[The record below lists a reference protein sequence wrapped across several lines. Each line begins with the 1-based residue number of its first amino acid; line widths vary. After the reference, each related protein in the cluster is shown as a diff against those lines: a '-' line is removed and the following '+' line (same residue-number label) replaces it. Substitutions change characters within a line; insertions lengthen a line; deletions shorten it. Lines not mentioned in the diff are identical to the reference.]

1 MKKVSRTFK
10 VAVVK
15 FLSVEGEF
23 EEEFVCTTEKEIKR
37 YAKKHSYLVK
47 EIVWT
52 DVKRVMD
59 LETFINYS
67 KTESEDK

>member
-1 MKKVSRTFK
+1 MKKVSRKFK

-23 EEEFVCTTEKEIKR
+23 EKEFVCTTEKEIKR
-37 YAKKHSYLVK
+37 YAKKRDYLVK

-59 LETFINYS
+59 IETFINYS